1 MTKISPSRG
10 KYSKREENSR
20 QVDRFNE
27 KEQQLY
33 NFGTSISIV
42 GTKRPKRPNNCWGE
56 EKSKVCVG
64 GEISQSGEHLID
76 VSGHEQLSLQASLCS
91 QVKVSCETSARPV
104 PS

>member
-42 GTKRPKRPNNCWGE
+42 GTKRPTNILN
-56 EKSKVCVG
+56 
-64 GEISQSGEHLID
+64 II
-76 VSGHEQLSLQASLCS
+76 
-91 QVKVSCETSARPV
+91 
-104 PS
+104 